1 MRPDGFSDRRD
12 GCYSVT
18 ATARLVLL
26 LSTKYKEWNDKRND
40 GTTGM
45 NGAVTSE
52 IWNVMECFCCGL
64 LDWSY
69 GMGRNGRRAPYPGA
83 ALGVL

>member
-1 MRPDGFSDRRD
+1 M
-12 GCYSVT
+12 
-18 ATARLVLL
+18 RLVLL

-45 NGAVTSE
+45 NGAVTGE

-69 GMGRNGRRAPYPGA
+69 GMEWEARALPWGRTGGDVKACPKLVTLIY
-83 ALGVL
+83 